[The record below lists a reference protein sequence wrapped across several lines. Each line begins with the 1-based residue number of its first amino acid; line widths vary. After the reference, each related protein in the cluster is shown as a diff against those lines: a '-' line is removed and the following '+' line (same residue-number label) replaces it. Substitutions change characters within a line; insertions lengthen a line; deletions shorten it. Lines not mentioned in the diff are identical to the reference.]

1 MLTGQPFRIHNI
13 RAKRSR
19 PGLLRQHL
27 TAVNAAAQICSANT
41 CGVELGS
48 QSLSFVPG
56 PIRGGDYRFAIGT
69 AGSCSLVLQ
78 TLLPALL
85 QADAPSRIHL
95 SGGTHNPLAPPF
107 EFLAHS
113 WLPLLQRMGAQ
124 VELQLLRHGFVPAG
138 GGELALQ
145 ITPGTLQPLHLSGPG
160 ERLGQQAR
168 ALLADVPGHVA
179 ERELARVGKRLK
191 WPTEDLKGVWL
202 ERDIGPGN
210 ILLLE
215 VTCIMADQHRIAP
228 PGHVELGDLAQHL
241 ADRDIQPHDTFEKA
255 LSVDRGDDRHRPAQ
269 ARRVQIHVGP
279 YHLALGVVLGVGKVI
294 EVVIG
299 YHHVVGVLRRRV
311 EPGIDPVVAVPAV
324 EIQRRHQRVG
334 VPDRTHQRVHLRQA
348 HDLGVVLLRQRRAV
362 GIERRS
368 PTIVTA
374 GVEHPGV
381 GQRMARLFEVIGLE
395 PAIEQRVMRRIAID
409 LQQRLDGA
417 QATIDDLPLAQRGA
431 GQVLDRRFLQVADLR
446 ITNGL
451 IAQQVH
457 RNQHRLHQ
465 NQWDQRALHER
476 SPDPLTQR
484 VAARTRHC
492 GSFPWAGRRMRDA
505 IIAS

>member
-1 MLTGQPFRIHNI
+1 MNTDFLELDGAIGGGQILRSALSLSMLTGQPFRIHNI

-41 CGVELGS
+41 CDVELGS

-124 VELQLLRHGFVPAG
+124 VQLQLLRHGFVPAG

-191 WPTEDLKGVWL
+191 WPVEDLKGVWL

-215 VTCIMADQHRIAP
+215 VTCSDVTAVFSSVGQTSVRAEQVADQAIEQARTWLGSGAA
-228 PGHVELGDLAQHL
+228 VEEHL
-241 ADRDIQPHDTFEKA
+241 ADQLLLPLAMAGAGSFTTPHVSEH
-255 LSVDRGDDRHRPAQ
+255 LSSN
-269 ARRVQIHVGP
+269 
-279 YHLALGVVLGVGKVI
+279 I
-294 EVVIG
+294 EVIQRFLDIDIRCCKSDRNV
-299 YHHVVGVLRRRV
+299 HVRVLRR
-311 EPGIDPVVAVPAV
+311 
-324 EIQRRHQRVG
+324 
-334 VPDRTHQRVHLRQA
+334 
-348 HDLGVVLLRQRRAV
+348 
-362 GIERRS
+362 
-368 PTIVTA
+368 
-374 GVEHPGV
+374 
-381 GQRMARLFEVIGLE
+381 
-395 PAIEQRVMRRIAID
+395 
-409 LQQRLDGA
+409 
-417 QATIDDLPLAQRGA
+417 
-431 GQVLDRRFLQVADLR
+431 
-446 ITNGL
+446 
-451 IAQQVH
+451 
-457 RNQHRLHQ
+457 
-465 NQWDQRALHER
+465 
-476 SPDPLTQR
+476 
-484 VAARTRHC
+484 
-492 GSFPWAGRRMRDA
+492 
-505 IIAS
+505 

>member
-1 MLTGQPFRIHNI
+1 MNTDFLELDGAIGGGQILRSALSLSMLTGQPFRIHNI

-27 TAVNAAAQICSANT
+27 TAVTAAAQISSANT

-85 QADAPSRIHL
+85 QADTPSRIHL

-138 GGELALQ
+138 GGEVTLQ

-179 ERELARVGKRLK
+179 ERELARVSKRLK
-191 WPTEDLKGVWL
+191 WPDEDLKGVWL
-202 ERDIGPGN
+202 DRDIGPGN

-215 VTCIMADQHRIAP
+215 VTCSDVTAVFSSVGQTSVRAEQVADQAIEQARTWLGSGAA
-228 PGHVELGDLAQHL
+228 VEEHL
-241 ADRDIQPHDTFEKA
+241 ADQ
-255 LSVDRGDDRHRPAQ
+255 
-269 ARRVQIHVGP
+269 
-279 YHLALGVVLGVGKVI
+279 
-294 EVVIG
+294 
-299 YHHVVGVLRRRV
+299 
-311 EPGIDPVVAVPAV
+311 
-324 EIQRRHQRVG
+324 
-334 VPDRTHQRVHLRQA
+334 
-348 HDLGVVLLRQRRAV
+348 LL
-362 GIERRS
+362 
-368 PTIVTA
+368 
-374 GVEHPGV
+374 
-381 GQRMARLFEVIGLE
+381 
-395 PAIEQRVMRRIAID
+395 
-409 LQQRLDGA
+409 
-417 QATIDDLPLAQRGA
+417 LPLAMAGA
-431 GQVLDRRFLQVADLR
+431 GSFTTPHISEHLSSNIEVIRHFMDIDIQCDKSNGNVLV
-446 ITNGL
+446 
-451 IAQQVH
+451 
-457 RNQHRLHQ
+457 
-465 NQWDQRALHER
+465 RAL
-476 SPDPLTQR
+476 
-484 VAARTRHC
+484 
-492 GSFPWAGRRMRDA
+492 RR
-505 IIAS
+505 